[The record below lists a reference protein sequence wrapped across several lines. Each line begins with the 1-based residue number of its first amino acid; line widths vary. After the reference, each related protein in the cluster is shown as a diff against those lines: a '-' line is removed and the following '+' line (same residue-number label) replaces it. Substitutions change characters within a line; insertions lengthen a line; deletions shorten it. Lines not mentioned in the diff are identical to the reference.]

1 MYENLL
7 KIHSG
12 FIGYSFK
19 NSENS
24 FIISEKIDIISIIKQ
39 LFCREILEVPAP
51 NSRKERVDF
60 LISLLSMAYIEHFN
74 INLNDSYDYFI
85 EY

>member
-1 MYENLL
+1 MFDQIL
-7 KIHSG
+7 KIHLG

-24 FIISEKIDIISIIKQ
+24 FIISEKIDIISTIKQ
-39 LFCREILEVPAP
+39 LFCREILEIPAP
-51 NSRKERVDF
+51 SSRKERVEF